1 MVIFLLFSLCF
12 IKKKK
17 DLAGL
22 EGGPEKRRDVSVSA
36 VTETDR
42 LPSRGV

>member
-12 IKKKK
+12 IKKK